1 MLTIFYKRY
10 KMKSIERRRIMLKE
24 MILKAKELLRRA
36 GVRDEEGQTLI
47 EYALIVALISI
58 AVIVILGLVGGQL
71 NTIFTQIRDALT

>member
-36 GVRDEEGQTLI
+36 GVQEEEGQTLI

>member
-1 MLTIFYKRY
+1 
-10 KMKSIERRRIMLKE
+10 MLKE

-36 GVRDEEGQTLI
+36 GVQEEEGQTLI

>member
-1 MLTIFYKRY
+1 
-10 KMKSIERRRIMLKE
+10 MLKE

>member
-1 MLTIFYKRY
+1 
-10 KMKSIERRRIMLKE
+10 MLKE

-58 AVIVILGLVGGQL
+58 AVIGILTLVGGQL
-71 NTIFTQIRDALT
+71 STIFTQIKNALT